1 MRQPNPGITNKTI
14 ITERE
19 VYRHQPQWSLRIIKA
34 RVRAIRG
41 DCLLSRAQKNA
52 LAKEAR
58 GRGMVVARRD
68 NDICHVAVGDRYYER
83 TPAGYL
89 VVNGG
94 TENNDSDSESDS
106 E

>member
-1 MRQPNPGITNKTI
+1 MRRPNPRITNKTI

-19 VYRHQPQWSLRIIKA
+19 VDRHQPRRSLRIIKA
-34 RVRAIRG
+34 WVRAIRG
-41 DCLLSRAQKNA
+41 DCSLSRAQKNA

-58 GRGMVVARRD
+58 GRGVVVARRD
-68 NDICHVAVGDRYYER
+68 NDICHVAVR

-89 VVNGG
+89 VNVTHRYGG